1 MFHTGEDFV
10 SCLVIPYVIEEPLL
24 GLDFIL
30 DSASFF
36 DQLHEV
42 LVRDCSY
49 E

>member
-10 SCLVIPYVIEEPLL
+10 SSLVIPYVIEEPLL
-24 GLDFIL
+24 VLDFIL

-42 LVRDCSY
+42 LVCDYSY